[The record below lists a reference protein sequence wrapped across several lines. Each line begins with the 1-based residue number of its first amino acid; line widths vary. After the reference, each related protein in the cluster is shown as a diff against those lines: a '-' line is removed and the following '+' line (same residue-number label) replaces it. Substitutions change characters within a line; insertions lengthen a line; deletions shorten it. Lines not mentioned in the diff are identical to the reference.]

1 MKLGLG
7 LIQTAFSANPT
18 FDLEV
23 VRQAETLGFHSAWAA
38 EAYGCDAVTGATW
51 LAAHTTTLK
60 VGTAIMQIPARS
72 PASAAMTAIGLD
84 ALSGGR
90 FLLGLGSSGPQVSEG
105 WHGVAYDKPLV
116 RTREYVAI
124 VRKILERKAPLEYD
138 GYHYQLPL
146 YAPV

>member
-84 ALSGGR
+84 ALSGAASCWVWGVPARR
-90 FLLGLGSSGPQVSEG
+90 FRRAGMASPMTSLLCAHGNMWPLSARYWSE
-105 WHGVAYDKPLV
+105 K
-116 RTREYVAI
+116 RR
-124 VRKILERKAPLEYD
+124 
-138 GYHYQLPL
+138 
-146 YAPV
+146 